1 MIAANETQ
9 TDWSAP
15 SQKSIDDDRP
25 IKVIC
30 IGAGISG
37 MLTAIRFPQKIKK
50 LELVIYDKSDD
61 IGGTWHENRYS
72 HPAIVLYTFHAMDT
86 KNMCSSYPGVACDIP
101 AHSYQF
107 TFANNLNWSSFYAA
121 GPEIHRYLKNVA
133 RRYDVERYVKLR
145 HLFLG
150 AQWQASD
157 GKWEVEIEE
166 LEKGRKFTDRADILI
181 KATGILNRWEWP
193 DIPGLRNF
201 KGTLLHSADR
211 KSWETRLDPKGKRI
225 AVIGGGSSGIQIV
238 PQLQPTAARID
249 HYMKGK
255 TWVSP
260 VGYGSDKSNRGVTDN
275 YKYSADELRMFR
287 EKPEEYLRYRRE
299 IERIMNAKPEILF
312 KGTEEQKAFF
322 ALNDESMKQKLSK
335 KPHIYESL
343 RPDFSPFCRRL
354 TPGPGFLEAL
364 VEDNVDFIGC
374 GIDTVVE
381 NGIKANDGKVR
392 EVDVIICATGY
403 DTSMENEPP
412 IVGLDGTTLADI
424 WNPDP
429 QAYLSICVPKM
440 PNFFIYFGPNGGAGS
455 GSAIFFLESVTLYL
469 VKLVQK
475 IQREYLKSM
484 VVTEQ
489 ATSDF
494 VRHVDEYFSKT
505 VFTETC
511 KSWFKRNKQNGRVTA
526 LWPGASIHTQKA
538 LENPRFEDFEYEYL
552 EALGSN
558 TMAWLGNGTT
568 VAQVSGQDTTDY
580 LVDNDIPPPIVE
592 GIHEWDNDD
601 QGGSPLTLRH
611 TLQSTFPR
619 LWWEVCRIS
628 GQTCQNLAQTTK
640 PAE

>member
-37 MLTAIRFPQKIKK
+37 MLTAIRFPQKIKN
-50 LELVIYDKSDD
+50 LDLVIYDKSDD
-61 IGGTWHENRYS
+61 IGGTWHENR
-72 HPAIVLYTFHAMDT
+72 
-86 KNMCSSYPGVACDIP
+86 YPGVACDIP

-150 AQWQASD
+150 ARWQAAD
-157 GKWEVEIEE
+157 GKWEVEIED
-166 LEKGRKFTDRADILI
+166 LESGRKFTDRADILI
-181 KATGILNRWEWP
+181 RATGILNRWEWP
-193 DIPGLRNF
+193 DIPGLRDF

-211 KSWETRLDPKGKRI
+211 KSWETPLDPKGKRI

-275 YKYSADELRMFR
+275 YKYSEDELRTYR
-287 EKPEEYLRYRRE
+287 ENPEEYIRYRRE

-364 VEDNVDFIGC
+364 VEDNVEFIGC
-374 GIDTVVE
+374 GIETVVE

-412 IVGLDGTTLADI
+412 IVGLDGKTLADM

-440 PNFFIYFGPNGGAGS
+440 PNFFIFFGPNGGAGS
-455 GSAIFFLESVTLYL
+455 GSAIPFLESVTLYL

-475 IQREYLKSM
+475 IQREYIKSM
-484 VVTEQ
+484 VVTEK

-494 VRHVDEYFSKT
+494 VKHVDEYFSKT

-538 LENPRFEDFEYEYL
+538 LENPRYEDFTYEYL
-552 EALGSN
+552 DALGSN

-568 VAQVSGQDTTDY
+568 VAQVSGEDTTEY
-580 LVDNDIPPPIVE
+580 LVDNDVPPPIVE
-592 GIHEWDNDD
+592 GVHEWDN
-601 QGGSPLTLRH
+601 
-611 TLQSTFPR
+611 
-619 LWWEVCRIS
+619 
-628 GQTCQNLAQTTK
+628 
-640 PAE
+640 

>member
-1 MIAANETQ
+1 MIAANEMQ

-37 MLTAIRFPQKIKK
+37 MLTAIRFPQKIKN
-50 LELVIYDKSDD
+50 LDLVIYDKSDD
-61 IGGTWHENRYS
+61 IGGTWHENR
-72 HPAIVLYTFHAMDT
+72 
-86 KNMCSSYPGVACDIP
+86 YPGVACDIP

-150 AQWQASD
+150 ARWQAAD
-157 GKWEVEIEE
+157 GKWEVEIED
-166 LEKGRKFTDRADILI
+166 LESGRKFTDRADILI
-181 KATGILNRWEWP
+181 RATGILNRWEWP
-193 DIPGLRNF
+193 DIPGLRDF

-211 KSWETRLDPKGKRI
+211 KSWETPLDPKGKRI

-275 YKYSADELRMFR
+275 YKYSEDELRTYR
-287 EKPEEYLRYRRE
+287 ENPEEYIRYRRE

-364 VEDNVDFIGC
+364 VEDNVEFIGC

-412 IVGLDGTTLADI
+412 IIGLDGKTLADM

-440 PNFFIYFGPNGGAGS
+440 PNFFIFFGPNGGAGS
-455 GSAIFFLESVTLYL
+455 GSAIPFLESVTLYL

-475 IQREYLKSM
+475 IQREYIKSM
-484 VVTEQ
+484 VVTEK

-494 VRHVDEYFSKT
+494 VKHVDEYFSKT

-538 LENPRFEDFEYEYL
+538 LENPRYEDFTYEYL
-552 EALGSN
+552 DALGSN

-568 VAQVSGQDTTDY
+568 VAQVSGEDTTEY
-580 LVDNDIPPPIVE
+580 LVDNDVPPPIVE
-592 GIHEWDNDD
+592 GVHEWDN
-601 QGGSPLTLRH
+601 
-611 TLQSTFPR
+611 
-619 LWWEVCRIS
+619 
-628 GQTCQNLAQTTK
+628 
-640 PAE
+640 

>member
-15 SQKSIDDDRP
+15 SQKPIDDDRP

-37 MLTAIRFPQKIKK
+37 MLTAIRFPQKIKN

-61 IGGTWHENRYS
+61 IGGTWHENR
-72 HPAIVLYTFHAMDT
+72 
-86 KNMCSSYPGVACDIP
+86 YPGVACDIP

-157 GKWEVEIEE
+157 GKWEVEIED
-166 LEKGRKFTDRADILI
+166 LETGRKFTDRADILI

-193 DIPGLRNF
+193 DIPGLRDF

-211 KSWETRLDPKGKRI
+211 KSWETPLDPKGKRI

-260 VGYGSDKSNRGVTDN
+260 VGYGADNSNRGVTDN
-275 YKYSADELRMFR
+275 YKYSADELRMYR

-322 ALNDESMKQKLSK
+322 ALNDESMRQKLSK

-381 NGIKANDGKVR
+381 NGIRANDGRVR

-412 IVGLDGTTLADI
+412 IVGLDGVTLADM

-429 QAYLSICVPKM
+429 RAYLSICVPKM
-440 PNFFIYFGPNGGAGS
+440 PNFFLYFGPNGGAGS

-475 IQREYLKSM
+475 IQREYIKSM
-484 VVTEQ
+484 VVTER
-489 ATSDF
+489 ATNDF

-538 LENPRFEDFEYEYL
+538 LETPRFEDFEYEYL
-552 EALGSN
+552 DALGAN

-568 VAQVSGQDTTDY
+568 VAQIGGQDTTAY
-580 LVDNDIPPPIVE
+580 LVDQDVPPPIVE
-592 GIHEWDNDD
+592 GVHEWD
-601 QGGSPLTLRH
+601 
-611 TLQSTFPR
+611 
-619 LWWEVCRIS
+619 E
-628 GQTCQNLAQTTK
+628 
-640 PAE
+640 

>member
-37 MLTAIRFPQKIKK
+37 MLTAIRFPQKIKN
-50 LELVIYDKSDD
+50 LDLVIYDKSDD
-61 IGGTWHENRYS
+61 IGGTWHENR
-72 HPAIVLYTFHAMDT
+72 
-86 KNMCSSYPGVACDIP
+86 YPGVACDIP

-150 AQWQASD
+150 AQWQAAD
-157 GKWEVEIEE
+157 GKWEVEIED
-166 LEKGRKFTDRADILI
+166 LESGRKFTDRADILI
-181 KATGILNRWEWP
+181 RATGILNRWEWP
-193 DIPGLRNF
+193 DIPGLRDF
-201 KGTLLHSADR
+201 KGTLLHSANR
-211 KSWETRLDPKGKRI
+211 KSWETPLDPKGKRI

-275 YKYSADELRMFR
+275 YKYSEDELRTYR
-287 EKPEEYLRYRRE
+287 ENPDEYIRYRRE

-364 VEDNVDFIGC
+364 VEDNVEFIGC

-412 IVGLDGTTLADI
+412 IVGLDGKTLADM

-440 PNFFIYFGPNGGAGS
+440 PNFFIFFGPNGGAGS
-455 GSAIFFLESVTLYL
+455 GSAIPFLESVTLYL

-475 IQREYLKSM
+475 IQREYIKSM
-484 VVTEQ
+484 VVTEK

-538 LENPRFEDFEYEYL
+538 LENPRYEDFQYEYL
-552 EALGSN
+552 DALGSN

-568 VAQVSGQDTTDY
+568 VAQVSGEDTTEY
-580 LVDNDIPPPIVE
+580 LVDNDVPPPIVE
-592 GIHEWDNDD
+592 GVHEWDN
-601 QGGSPLTLRH
+601 
-611 TLQSTFPR
+611 
-619 LWWEVCRIS
+619 
-628 GQTCQNLAQTTK
+628 
-640 PAE
+640 

>member
-1 MIAANETQ
+1 MIAANESQ
-9 TDWSAP
+9 TDWSTP

-37 MLTAIRFPQKIKK
+37 MLTAIRFPQKIKN

-61 IGGTWHENRYS
+61 IGGTWHENR
-72 HPAIVLYTFHAMDT
+72 
-86 KNMCSSYPGVACDIP
+86 YPGVACDIP

-157 GKWEVEIEE
+157 GKWEVEIED
-166 LEKGRKFTDRADILI
+166 LEKGRKFTDRADIFI

-201 KGTLLHSADR
+201 KGTLLHSANR
-211 KSWETRLDPKGKRI
+211 KSWETPLDPKGKRI

-275 YKYSADELRMFR
+275 YKYSADELRMYR

-322 ALNDESMKQKLSK
+322 VLNDESMKQKLSK
-335 KPHIYESL
+335 KPHIYESM

-374 GIDTVVE
+374 GIDAVVE
-381 NGIKANDGKVR
+381 NGIKANDGRVR

-412 IVGLDGTTLADI
+412 IVGLDGTTLADM
-424 WNPDP
+424 WDPDP
-429 QAYLSICVPKM
+429 RAYLSICVPKM

-469 VKLVQK
+469 VKLVKK

-484 VVTEQ
+484 VVTEK
-489 ATSDF
+489 ATGDF
-494 VRHVDEYFSKT
+494 VRHVNEYFSKT

-511 KSWFKRNKQNGRVTA
+511 KSWFKRNKENGRVTA

-538 LENPRFEDFEYEYL
+538 LKNPRFEDFEYEYL
-552 EALGSN
+552 EVLGSN

-568 VAQVSGQDTTDY
+568 VAQVSGQDTTAY
-580 LVDNDIPPPIVE
+580 LVDNDTPPPIVE
-592 GIHEWDNDD
+592 GIHEWDDD
-601 QGGSPLTLRH
+601 GQGCLPHDLATHL
-611 TLQSTFPR
+611 
-619 LWWEVCRIS
+619 EVDAPEAVV
-628 GQTCQNLAQTTK
+628 GGV
-640 PAE
+640 